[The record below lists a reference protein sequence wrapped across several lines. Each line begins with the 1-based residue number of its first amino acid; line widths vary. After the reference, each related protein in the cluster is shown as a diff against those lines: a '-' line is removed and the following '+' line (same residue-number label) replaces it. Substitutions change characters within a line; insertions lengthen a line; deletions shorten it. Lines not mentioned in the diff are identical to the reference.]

1 MMRGGG
7 LVQRQEAGGGSEG
20 KSGGAV
26 GDERQGQEHQPG
38 LEPGALGGGGQV
50 AGKGKG
56 GGGVVAGDVRQ
67 CQCTVGGR
75 GRQQGSPLSAQTFS
89 FLGDLQ
95 FAEAILRW
103 GSVSGIHCHRVFSIF
118 TVVAAVILVV
128 LANSSTGLS
137 KFSLF
142 SSGIFGSISCVS
154 FSLWHHRGHS
164 RSPEYSRVF

>member
-50 AGKGKG
+50 AGRRRGSSSRG
-56 GGGVVAGDVRQ
+56 
-67 CQCTVGGR
+67 CTSVPVGGR
-75 GRQQGSPLSAQTFS
+75 GRQKGSPLSAQTFS

-128 LANSSTGLS
+128 LASSSTGLS

>member
-56 GGGVVAGDVRQ
+56 GGGVAAGDVRQ
-67 CQCTVGGR
+67 CQWGEEGGR
-75 GRQQGSPLSAQTFS
+75 RGVHCQRRLFRSLAICNLLKPFFGGGRYLVSIVIEF
-89 FLGDLQ
+89 
-95 FAEAILRW
+95 
-103 GSVSGIHCHRVFSIF
+103 SVSSQ
-118 TVVAAVILVV
+118 
-128 LANSSTGLS
+128 
-137 KFSLF
+137 
-142 SSGIFGSISCVS
+142 
-154 FSLWHHRGHS
+154 W
-164 RSPEYSRVF
+164 